1 MATTDAG
8 AVAIANLFAG
18 SGAINA
24 FNASNARIGVGD
36 GTTAFAATQTDNIG
50 TNKFRK
56 LVNTAPVVTANSI
69 DFTSTFTPTEGNFA
83 WNEMALFN
91 SSSGSYMATRRT
103 VTSFGTKTP
112 SDTWI
117 ITLTVVV
124 TPA

>member
-18 SGAINA
+18 SGAVNA
-24 FNASNARIGVGD
+24 FNVTNARIGVGD
-36 GTTAFAATQTDNIG
+36 GSTAFAATQTDLVG

-56 LVNTAPVVTANSI
+56 IVNTAPVVTANSI
-69 DFTSTFTPTEGNFA
+69 DYTSTFTSTEGNFA

-103 VTSFGTKTP
+103 VTSFGTKTS